1 MRLVQSRISAG
12 NENFLKISSYLRFF
26 SVISPNSTKF
36 GEMLSFSVN
45 QMFREFWIPWLIE
58 FTFQDYSMNSNLLLH
73 VSLLLMGIYRKLLQ
87 ILKISFIVKF
97 SQNLTKYWQILQH
110 TFICVLYVFWNWHD
124 WNWIFNSVF
133 KNIQKTWICWNA
145 FLLLWE
151 YLENSFI
158 F

>member
-1 MRLVQSRISAG
+1 MRLVQSRISAV

-73 VSLLLMGIYRKLLQ
+73 VSLLLREIYRKLLE

-110 TFICVLYVFWNWHD
+110 TFICVLYVFWNWRD

-133 KNIQKTWICWNA
+133 KNTPRTRICWNV